1 MTETLIAIIFIG
13 VFIEACFA
21 TYMWLKV
28 QKELDEQRYAML
40 SAQEVAKKL
49 KVSDETVRR
58 MVRRGELAGR
68 RVGRLYRIDAEAV
81 R

>member
-13 VFIEACFA
+13 VFIETCFT

-40 SAQEVAKKL
+40 SVQEVAKKL

-58 MVRRGELAGR
+58 MVRRGELSGR
-68 RVGRLYRIDAEAV
+68 KVGSLWRIDSEAV